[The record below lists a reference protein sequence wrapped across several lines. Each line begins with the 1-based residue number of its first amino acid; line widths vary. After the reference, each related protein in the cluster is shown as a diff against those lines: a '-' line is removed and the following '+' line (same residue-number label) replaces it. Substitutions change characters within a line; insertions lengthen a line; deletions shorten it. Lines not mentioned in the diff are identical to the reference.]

1 MLLIGQYTRFAFASA
16 SDASTI
22 RIIFPLQRE
31 MRVKPSVAF
40 SDAFE
45 CPGVG
50 SFNINNVTIE
60 SNTAGRKTV
69 CLHQGSVG
77 VTAYQAFQFN
87 SASTSAKITF
97 SSEL

>member
-1 MLLIGQYTRFAFASA
+1 MLQAPVLFG
-16 SDASTI
+16 
-22 RIIFPLQRE
+22 IIFPLQRE

-69 CLHQGSVG
+69 MLASGCKI
-77 VTAYQAFQFN
+77 TAYQVFRFN
-87 SASTSAKITF
+87 SASTIS
-97 SSEL
+97 

>member
-1 MLLIGQYTRFAFASA
+1 
-16 SDASTI
+16 
-22 RIIFPLQRE
+22 

-69 CLHQGSVG
+69 CLQSRQCRSHCIIKPSPV
-77 VTAYQAFQFN
+77 
-87 SASTSAKITF
+87 
-97 SSEL
+97 